1 MASNDPLAKPV
12 IRGNYLT
19 DPLDVATLVEGIQ
32 IALSFGNTTA
42 MAKYNMTLSNHPL
55 EACSRHPFLSNDY
68 WSCAVRQDT
77 GPENH
82 QAGSCKMGPSSD
94 PMAVVDPRLRV
105 HGIRGLRVADTS
117 IMPQVFIV
125 LLFLW
130 PSAMTNLVRGEFSFS
145 SSFFFFF
152 FEKEVKNLHS
162 SKREYRVETKIAT
175 KQHVCIENFYFYYF
189 RVL

>member
-12 IRGNYLT
+12 IYGNYLT
-19 DPLDVATLVEGIQ
+19 DPLDVAILVEGIQ

-55 EACSRHPFLSNDY
+55 EACSRYPFLSNDY

-94 PMAVVDPRLRV
+94 PMAVVDPQLRV
-105 HGIRGLRVADTS
+105 HGVRGLRVADTS

-125 LLFLW
+125 LFFLR
-130 PSAMTNLVRGEFSFS
+130 PGAANLVSI
-145 SSFFFFF
+145 
-152 FEKEVKNLHS
+152 FEE
-162 SKREYRVETKIAT
+162 REYRVETKVANEAT
-175 KQHVCIENFYFYYF
+175 RLEF
-189 RVL
+189 RLHQQCDII